1 MRHNGLGKASVAM
14 ARLVVYT
21 FISSSAGGTATG
33 SYPLVLPVPLLFF
46 FHLRFC
52 FPPVFSSAG
61 FVGSSVEAAKIP
73 SKPPTTDAFPWGLG
87 WFPFSAERG
96 GGVGRLSWVTL
107 VALGSL
113 VLPAP

>member
-21 FISSSAGGTATG
+21 FISSSARGTATG

-46 FHLRFC
+46 FHLRFY
-52 FPPVFSSAG
+52 FLPVFSSAG
-61 FVGSSVEAAKIP
+61 IVVSSVEVANIP
-73 SKPPTTDAFPWGLG
+73 SKPPTTDASLWGFG
-87 WFPFSAERG
+87 GPPFNAER

-107 VALGSL
+107 VAFGSL

>member
-1 MRHNGLGKASVAM
+1 M

-61 FVGSSVEAAKIP
+61 IVLSSVEAVNIP
-73 SKPPTTDAFPWGLG
+73 SKPRTTDASPWGLG
-87 WFPFSAERG
+87 GLPLSAERG

-107 VALGSL
+107 VAFGSL